1 MNTRSITF
9 RLIFLYSGS
18 LLVLGAGLSFFTI
31 ASFHRYTHQTMQT
44 VISARASDI
53 WNIIQG
59 SLDDPAELAT
69 LIDRRF
75 SPSIQSRFIRV
86 SLNGKVIYQS
96 NFPATQDSGTQ
107 TAPPIYDGPVPESF
121 RSGNLLIYARR
132 FTPSNDRNVLIES
145 GQSDEFAQ
153 GLEARLATS
162 LIIGL
167 SVLFVIVAIEGYVL
181 IRRALA
187 PVEMMIKAAEA
198 ITFNNPRNRLPLLGT
213 ADRIEALGLA
223 LNRMLDR
230 LDNAYQ
236 HASRFSTDAAHELR
250 TPLTIIRA
258 GLEFTIF
265 NRALAPD
272 AKEALHDL
280 LEEVTRLGNM
290 VDHLLILSRMES
302 LWGKRAHS
310 DVDLLALASEAVDQ
324 MQFIADEK
332 NIKLGKPTGEP
343 VVVAGDRDRLKQ
355 VLVNLLD
362 NGIKYNTVGGAVS
375 VDVRTVADQAVITI
389 TDTGIGIAPDS
400 QEYIF
405 DRFYRVSTNRGE
417 NGVGLGLAIVRS
429 ICHAHGGIVDVRSTV
444 GAGSTFS
451 IKLPLNA
458 SAVTS
463 LIRQPGGSKDQVKAK
478 LT

>member
-1 MNTRSITF
+1 
-9 RLIFLYSGS
+9 
-18 LLVLGAGLSFFTI
+18 
-31 ASFHRYTHQTMQT
+31 
-44 VISARASDI
+44 
-53 WNIIQG
+53 
-59 SLDDPAELAT
+59 
-69 LIDRRF
+69 
-75 SPSIQSRFIRV
+75 
-86 SLNGKVIYQS
+86 
-96 NFPATQDSGTQ
+96 
-107 TAPPIYDGPVPESF
+107 
-121 RSGNLLIYARR
+121 
-132 FTPSNDRNVLIES
+132 
-145 GQSDEFAQ
+145 
-153 GLEARLATS
+153 
-162 LIIGL
+162 
-167 SVLFVIVAIEGYVL
+167 
-181 IRRALA
+181 
-187 PVEMMIKAAEA
+187 
-198 ITFNNPRNRLPLLGT
+198 
-213 ADRIEALGLA
+213 
-223 LNRMLDR
+223 MLDR

-375 VDVRTVADQAVITI
+375 VDVRTVADQAVITVA
-389 TDTGIGIAPDS
+389 DTGIGIAPDS

-451 IKLPLNA
+451 IRLPLNA
-458 SAVTS
+458 SAVS
-463 LIRQPGGSKDQVKAK
+463 GLIR
-478 LT
+478 